1 MSNAKEFKD
10 EFRDI
15 RSFLRNHNCKCGE
28 DCCIRRYLVDYTPYN
43 QAAQGKNRFTD
54 IDAVLRVDEKV
65 LFVEFKSGR
74 MPLTSVQKELHRT
87 LSRKKEQSSLIVWHD
102 QEEIPL
108 RIQRITHG
116 VFGPIKYL
124 RDGKRE
130 LVSIFKKWTR
140 S

>member
-1 MSNAKEFKD
+1 MSHEKEFKD
-10 EFRDI
+10 EFKDI
-15 RSFLRNHNCKCGE
+15 RSFLRDHNCKCGE
-28 DCCIRRYLVDYTPYN
+28 DCCVRRFLVDYTPYN
-43 QAAQGKNRFTD
+43 QAARGKNRFTD

-74 MPLTSVQKELHRT
+74 MPLTSLQRDLHRT

-124 RDGKRE
+124 RDGQKE
-130 LVSIFKKWTR
+130 LVSIIKRWTR